1 LRGLTVRILID
12 QTLGIPITSNRD
24 VIVRK
29 TLLKKDRNLE
39 EIIMKKENSV
49 LKTRLPIVK
58 RTIKEELD
66 QIGTLLKKHGRL
78 LYIYDGKMTDKEV
91 LDRMRNWHL
100 PEYTL
105 QIVDGSIHR
114 AYALYLIK
122 LKEDG
127 QSLSTS
133 LPPEQGILISNLSK
147 FTVTNYQKIGRKTK
161 KKFLMH
167 SKEQQKNKK
176 REEHTILLERLT
188 KSYPAIRFIAVGN
201 TDIPVMDNIEY
212 HPLEKWA
219 FPNSANYLSIFP
231 LPERSDG
238 N

>member
-1 LRGLTVRILID
+1 MRILID

-29 TLLKKDRNLE
+29 TPLKKDRNLE
-39 EIIMKKENSV
+39 EIIIKKENSV

-58 RTIKEELD
+58 RTIQEELD
-66 QIGTLLKKHGRL
+66 QIGTLLKKHGRI

-91 LDRMRNWHL
+91 LDRMRNWYL
-100 PEYTL
+100 PDYTL
-105 QIVDGSIHR
+105 QILDGSIHR

-122 LKEDG
+122 LKEEG
-127 QSLSTS
+127 QSLATS
-133 LPPEQGILISNLSK
+133 LPPEQGILISNFSK
-147 FTVTNYQKIGRKTK
+147 FTVSNYQKVGRKTK
-161 KKFLMH
+161 KKCFIH

-176 REEHTILLERLT
+176 REEHTILLERLME
-188 KSYPAIRFIAVGN
+188 SYPAVRFIAVGN
-201 TDIPVMDNIEY
+201 MDIPVMANMEFY
-212 HPLEKWA
+212 PLEKWA
-219 FPNSANYLSIFP
+219 FPNSVNYLSIFP